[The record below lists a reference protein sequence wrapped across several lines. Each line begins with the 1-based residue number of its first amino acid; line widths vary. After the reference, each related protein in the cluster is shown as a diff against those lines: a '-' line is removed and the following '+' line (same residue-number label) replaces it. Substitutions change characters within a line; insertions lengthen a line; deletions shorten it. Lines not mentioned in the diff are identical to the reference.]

1 VSRFWPAPSCHP
13 AQSGW
18 RSVPP
23 CLRAPRR
30 ECQGLLAR
38 IESVPL
44 EMVTGATEKYQ
55 VQPDGARSGVPG
67 QMRERERVDTGAV
80 EPVSC
85 RPNPGSREAPMVT
98 ATKTEKGEAIVTR
111 LEDSP
116 DARPILVSQS
126 RGHVQEPIVPGR
138 DAHLRGGR

>member
-1 VSRFWPAPSCHP
+1 VSRLWPAPSCHP
-13 AQSGW
+13 AQPGW

-23 CLRAPRR
+23 RLRAPRR
-30 ECQGLLAR
+30 ECVR

-44 EMVTGATEKYQ
+44 KVVTGAAEKYQ
-55 VQPDGARSGVPG
+55 VQPGGARSGVPG
-67 QMRERERVDTGAV
+67 QMHERERVDTGAV

-85 RPNPGSREAPMVT
+85 RPNPGSREAATVT
-98 ATKTEKGEAIVTR
+98 ATKTAKGEAIVKL

-126 RGHVQEPIVPGR
+126 RGHVQETIVPGR